1 MTTTNSSIRDRGS
14 FSPSVNII
22 RDEDESINYIPTPN
36 AQQVYNQ
43 LINDYQL
50 GIRSFNII
58 GAYGTGKS
66 SFIWALEKSL
76 NGPQEFFSEQSRL
89 TDVQGFNFLNIVGEY
104 YSFVS
109 TFAEII
115 GIDPD
120 SDYRANDIIGKL
132 DVYYSTVKESGR
144 GLAIVVDEFGK
155 FLEYAAQHNA
165 DYELYFIQ
173 QLAEYVNNTNREV
186 LFLTTLHQDF
196 NAYALDL
203 KKSQRYEWEKVKG
216 RLQELTFN
224 EPVEQLLY
232 LASKRLSEKKVH
244 YKEPHNLDKLFQA
257 VSNANAFPL
266 RDYFNKDIALDLYPF
281 DILSASVLTLALQR
295 YGQNER
301 SLFSFIE
308 SNDFLGIND
317 FDGSNA
323 PFYNVSSVYDYLIHN
338 YYSLLTTKYNPH
350 FTQWSSLR
358 SALER
363 AEMLEGNHEA
373 YQKLIKTIGLLDLF
387 AADSAKVD
395 KTFLT
400 DYARYSLGIESP
412 ESSIDKLEQNKIIR
426 FVKHRS
432 RYKIFEG
439 TDIDIEL
446 AIDDAGN
453 LVEGVTNIVN
463 YINEYFEF
471 PYLPAK
477 AVYYNLGTPRFFQF
491 KISEEPIEEIPVG
504 EIDGF
509 VNLIFNEKLTE
520 TELKEQSKTNSQAI
534 LHGWYQKTGEI
545 KHLVFE
551 IEKAKKAREQ
561 NITDRVAVREIDGI
575 IQHQVQL
582 LNHYIKGSLYGVNSP
597 VKWFFKGEEL
607 FIPDQRTFNSQ
618 LSEICR
624 RVYHK
629 TPEFNNE
636 LVNKTKVSGTIS
648 SARRNLIKALFEHSD
663 KADLGFP
670 NDKFPPEK
678 TIYLSLLKDPGIH
691 CKSESVVGFQSPN
704 EKFEELWRDSI
715 SFLNSTK
722 KNHRNLKE
730 FVDLL
735 SSPPFKLKKGLIDF
749 WLPIFLLIKRDDFAL
764 FGTDGYIPFLNDEIL
779 DLIVKSPNNYSIK
792 AFNVDGVRLN
802 LFNKYRTLLEQSQE
816 EKPSNESFIQTIR
829 PFLTFYRDLPKYAK
843 QTQRLSKETLALRKV
858 IEESKD
864 PEQTFF
870 EGFPSALGY
879 SLVDLEKDPNL
890 AEKFISQLQLSIKE
904 LRTCFDEL
912 LNRFEGLIQEE
923 ILGETLDFPRYKERL
938 IQRFEGLKEYRL
950 LQYQKTFYQRI
961 KSPLEDRHAWLNALG
976 QAVVGKPL
984 NAITDE
990 DEQKLIDKFPE
1001 LIYEL
1006 DNFTELS
1013 SDNVDQ
1019 EKEEVLKLEVTDLV
1033 QGLES
1038 HTVRLSKN
1046 KIEKAKE
1053 YEKEI
1058 ADQLGSDKQLNIYIL
1073 TKILQEQ
1080 VRNE

>member
-1 MTTTNSSIRDRGS
+1 MTTTNSAVSDRSS

-22 RDEDESINYIPTPN
+22 RDENASLNYIPTPN

-58 GAYGTGKS
+58 GAYGSGKS

-76 NGPQEFFSEQSRL
+76 NGSTEFFSEQSQL
-89 TDVQGFNFLNIVGEY
+89 TDVQGFKFLNLVGEY
-104 YSFVS
+104 HSFVS
-109 TFAEII
+109 TFAEIVEI
-115 GIDPD
+115 NPD
-120 SDYRANDIIGKL
+120 SDYRTNDIIGKL
-132 DVYYSTVKESGR
+132 DDYYTKVKETGN

-155 FLEYAAQHNA
+155 FLEYAARNNA
-165 DYELYFIQ
+165 EYELYFIQ
-173 QLAEYVNNTNREV
+173 QLAEYVNNTNREL

-232 LASKRLSEKKVH
+232 LASKRLSEKNGDYQKP
-244 YKEPHNLDKLFQA
+244 KNFDKLFQA
-257 VSNANAFPL
+257 IHEANAFPL
-266 RDYFNKDIALDLYPF
+266 RDYFNEDIASDLYPF
-281 DILSASVLTLALQR
+281 DILSASVLTLALQK

-308 SNDFLGIND
+308 SNDYLGIND
-317 FDGSNA
+317 FDLTSDNFYSVSN
-323 PFYNVSSVYDYLIHN
+323 VYDYLLHN
-338 YYSLLTTKYNPH
+338 YHSLLTTKYNPNYA
-350 FTQWSSLR
+350 QWSAIR

-363 AEMLEGNHEA
+363 AEMLEGDIGVYHVI
-373 YQKLIKTIGLLDLF
+373 IKTIGLLDLF

-395 KTFLT
+395 KTFLAN
-400 DYARYSLGIESP
+400 YARLSLGIDLP
-412 ESSIDKLEQNKIIR
+412 ESIIDELEQNKIIR

-439 TDIDIEL
+439 TDIDIEV
-446 AIDDAGN
+446 AIDEAGN
-453 LVEGVTNIVN
+453 LVEGVSNIVN
-463 YINEYFEF
+463 YLNEYFEF

-477 AVYYNLGTPRFFQF
+477 AVYYELGTPRFFQF
-491 KISEEPIEEIPVG
+491 KISDEPIDETPAG

-509 VNLIFNEKLTE
+509 VNLIFSEKLTQE
-520 TELKEQSKTNSQAI
+520 EIREQSSASSQAI
-534 LHGWYQKTGEI
+534 LYGWYQKTGEV
-545 KHLVFE
+545 KRLVYE

-561 NITDRVAVREIDGI
+561 NIADRVAVRELDAI
-575 IQHQVQL
+575 IQHQIQL
-582 LNHYIKGSLYGVNSP
+582 LNHYIIGSLYSDNSP
-597 VKWFFKGEEL
+597 VQWFFSGEEISL
-607 FIPDQRTFNSQ
+607 SDQRAFNRQ

-624 RVYHK
+624 KVYYK

-648 SARRNLIKALFEHSD
+648 TARRNLIKSLFDYED
-663 KADLGFP
+663 KVDLGFP
-670 NDKFPPEK
+670 SDKFPPEK
-678 TIYLSLLKDPGIH
+678 TIYLSLLKNTGIH
-691 CKSESVVGFQSPN
+691 GEFEDGIGFNSPN
-704 EKFEELWRDSI
+704 EKFKELWRESVG
-715 SFLNSTK
+715 FLNSTK

-730 FVDLL
+730 FADLL
-735 SSPPFKLKKGLIDF
+735 SNPPFKLKKGLIDF

-764 FGTDGYIPFLNDEIL
+764 FGSEGYIPFLNEETL
-779 DLIVKSPNNYSIK
+779 DLIVKSPKDFSIK

-802 LFNKYRTLLEQSQE
+802 LFNKYRNLLEQSYQ

-829 PFLTFYRDLPKYAK
+829 PFLTFYRELPKYAK
-843 QTQRLSKETLALRKV
+843 QTKRLSKETLALRKV
-858 IEESKD
+858 IEESKE

-870 EGFPSALGY
+870 EGFPTALGY
-879 SLVDLEKDPNL
+879 RLTNLEKNPELLESYVN
-890 AEKFISQLQLSIKE
+890 QLQNSIQE

-912 LNRFEGLIQEE
+912 LNRFENLILEE
-923 ILGETLDFPRYKERL
+923 VLGDDVGFPQYKERL
-938 IQRFEGLKEYRL
+938 IQRFEGIKEHML
-950 LQYQKTFYQRI
+950 LQHQKTFYQRI
-961 KSPLEDRHAWLNALG
+961 KSPLDDRNAWLNALG

-990 DEQKLIDKFPE
+990 DEKKLFDKFPE
-1001 LIYEL
+1001 MIHEL

-1013 SDNVDQ
+1013 SSSYDQ
-1019 EKEEVLKLEVTDLV
+1019 EKEEVLKLEVSDLV
-1033 QGLES
+1033 QGLNKQ
-1038 HTVRLSKN
+1038 TVRLPKK
-1046 KIEKAKE
+1046 KIEKAKS

-1058 ADQLGSDKQLNIYIL
+1058 AEKLGSDKQLNIYIL